1 MLKRVEFVCTANNGK
16 SPIALA
22 VARNYFGN
30 DSSYSLSSS
39 GTMVDVITKSDGRQL
54 SKYLSQFI
62 SDARDRNILT
72 ESDLGELEK
81 YPRRILEKFLVNER
95 LNRDKYLEELGLQF
109 IDSPSQTHLVEENG
123 ILACIG
129 DLNLRRV
136 KEIYNGLTYSPEIV
150 NLLGEDYRDIGNQ
163 WILTYDEFRDIAR
176 VVRESTIRLFD
187 LNK

>member
-1 MLKRVEFVCTANNGK
+1 MLKRIEFVCTANNGK

-22 VARNYFGN
+22 VAKDYLGN
-30 DSSYSLSSS
+30 DPSYSLSSS

-54 SKYLSQFI
+54 SKYLSQFMG
-62 SDARDRNILT
+62 DARDRDILT
-72 ESDLGELEK
+72 ESDLEELEK
-81 YPRRILEKFLVNER
+81 YPRKILEKFLVNER
-95 LNRDKYLEELGLQF
+95 LNRDKYLGELGLQF
-109 IDSPSQTHLVEENG
+109 IDYPSQTHSVEERG
-123 ILACIG
+123 IVACIG
-129 DLNLRRV
+129 NSNLRRV

-150 NLLGEDYRDIGNQ
+150 NLLGEDYCDIGNK